1 MKKINK
7 NIFVFIVAFLL
18 IIHGMFSTDYFRA
31 MKNSVKELIRNPK
44 GQSVGDR
51 VDTFI
56 DRVDTYSSKKLAYY
70 NDCIDI
76 NSVLLRGINTRV
88 VKKTQDTV
96 LRLDDGTLTKVAE
109 EVPDS
114 IFEKC
119 SQNVA
124 KLQKDSD
131 IPLLYVVAPFKGEG
145 DGIPENAKTFAKNNS
160 DRFLAMLKEKGVNT
174 LDLREK
180 MKEQGI
186 TTAEMFFK
194 TDHHWEPKGGFWAN
208 GEICKK
214 LNEDY
219 GFEYDESSID
229 LENYN
234 IKTYKNRVLGSLGKM
249 VGTYFSEG
257 GLDDFDLITPKFK
270 TNFTVSYPFK
280 EHITSKGK
288 FENTLIFKKKMDFT
302 QDKYDINPYAA
313 YSGGNNSLQ
322 VIENKMADKD
332 DETVL
337 FVRDSFS
344 CPVTPYMSLSCKELH
359 AIDLRTNLTGAQRV
373 KSVSKYAKDI
383 GADYIVIMYYAVIS
397 EMYCD
402 FEQ

>member
-18 IIHGMFSTDYFRA
+18 IIHGMFSTDYFKA

-56 DRVDTYSSKKLAYY
+56 SKVDTSSSKKLKYY
-70 NDCIDI
+70 NECIDI
-76 NSVLLRGINTRV
+76 NSVLLKATNTRV

-96 LRLDDGTLTKVAE
+96 IKLDDGTLTKVAE

-145 DGIPENAKTFAKNNS
+145 DGIPENAQTFANNNS
-160 DRFLAMLKEKGVNT
+160 DRFLVMLREKGVNT

-186 TTAEMFFK
+186 TSTEMFFK

-214 LNEDY
+214 LNRDY
-219 GFEYDESSID
+219 GFEYNKDSINKDGIYLIQNEENQEVWLYIGGTLVNLLGEVSDNYVTYLKNQDVDADSKFRALSNIGLYYETLNDAIEAKLTSGIINGTSSFI
-229 LENYN
+229 LKKLLLS
-234 IKTYKNRVLGSLGKM
+234 ITIQPFFAAFGA
-249 VGTYFSEG
+249 YFSA
-257 GLDDFDLITPKFK
+257 T
-270 TNFTVSYPFK
+270 
-280 EHITSKGK
+280 
-288 FENTLIFKKKMDFT
+288 FE
-302 QDKYDINPYAA
+302 PA
-313 YSGGNNSLQ
+313 
-322 VIENKMADKD
+322 
-332 DETVL
+332 
-337 FVRDSFS
+337 
-344 CPVTPYMSLSCKELH
+344 
-359 AIDLRTNLTGAQRV
+359 V
-373 KSVSKYAKDI
+373 KIA
-383 GADYIVIMYYAVIS
+383 
-397 EMYCD
+397 
-402 FEQ
+402 

>member
-18 IIHGMFSTDYFRA
+18 IIHGMFSTDYFKA

-56 DRVDTYSSKKLAYY
+56 SKVDTNSSKKLKYY
-70 NDCIDI
+70 NHCIDI
-76 NSVLLRGINTRV
+76 NSVLLRGTNTRI
-88 VKKTQDTV
+88 VKKPMDTV
-96 LRLDDGTLTKVAE
+96 IRLDNGTLTKAVKE
-109 EVPDS
+109 ISDKYL
-114 IFEKC
+114 EKC
-119 SQNVA
+119 ADNIA
-124 KLQKDSD
+124 KIQKDTD

-145 DGIPENAKTFAKNNS
+145 DGVPQNAQTFVKSNS
-160 DRFLAMLKEKGVNT
+160 DRLLAMLKERGINT

-186 TTAEMFFK
+186 TNEEMFFK
-194 TDHHWEPKGGFWAN
+194 TDHHWVPKGGFWAN

-214 LNEDY
+214 LNRDY
-219 GFEYDESSID
+219 GFEYSKESID
-229 LENYN
+229 IDNYK
-234 IKTYKNRVLGSLGKM
+234 IKTYKNRVLGSLGRM
-249 VGTYFSEG
+249 TGTYFSDG

-280 EHITSKGK
+280 EHITSKGSFK
-288 FENTLIFKKKMDFT
+288 KTLIFKKKMDFKE
-302 QDKYDINPYAA
+302 DKYDINPYAA

-322 VIENKMADKD
+322 VIKNNMADKD

-337 FVRDSFS
+337 FLRDSFS
-344 CPVTPYMSLSCKELH
+344 CVVTPFTALSCKELH
-359 AIDLRTNLTGAQRV
+359 AVDLRSGITGTQSI
-373 KSVSKYAKDI
+373 KSASKYAKDI
-383 GADYIVIMYYAVIS
+383 GADYIVVMYYSVTAEI
-397 EMYCD
+397 
-402 FEQ
+402 FHGF